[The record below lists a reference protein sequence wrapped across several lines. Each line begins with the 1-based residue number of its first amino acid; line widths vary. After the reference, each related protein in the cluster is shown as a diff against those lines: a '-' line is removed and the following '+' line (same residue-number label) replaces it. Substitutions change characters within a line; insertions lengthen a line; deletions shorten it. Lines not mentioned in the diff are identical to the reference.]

1 MLQRVIKLR
10 YRFSHISTAYTAAV
24 ASVQLLRSLEI
35 CWTQLFLGKMLQI
48 VRLPLV
54 VVLVKILWLC
64 SVLLRLCVCVFV
76 SNSFLCVAQK

>member
-35 CWTQLFLGKMLQI
+35 CWTQLFL
-48 VRLPLV
+48 V

-64 SVLLRLCVCVFV
+64 SVLLRLCVCVCVFV